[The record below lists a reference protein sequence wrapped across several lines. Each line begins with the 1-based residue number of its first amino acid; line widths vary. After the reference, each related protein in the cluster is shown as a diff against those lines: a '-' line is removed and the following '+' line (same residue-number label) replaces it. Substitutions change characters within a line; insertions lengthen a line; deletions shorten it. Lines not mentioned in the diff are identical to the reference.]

1 MTNGKSIEN
10 ITRHDE
16 VSEKSIERYL
26 VSRVKEAG
34 GVCLKYANANMTGY
48 PDRVILLPHGKTA
61 WVELKSAGKKP
72 TKLQA
77 IRIQAMRDL
86 GREVHV
92 IDNREMVDKLIKTTQ
107 R

>member
-1 MTNGKSIEN
+1 MTKEKSIDN
-10 ITRHDE
+10 IARHAE

-26 VSRVKEAG
+26 VGKVKEAG
-34 GVCLKYANANMTGY
+34 GICLKYANSNMTGY

-72 TKLQA
+72 TKLQT
-77 IRIQAMRDL
+77 IRIQTMIDL
-86 GREVHV
+86 GHEVHV
-92 IDNREMVDKLIKTTQ
+92 IDSRNFVDELIKTLQ